1 MEKVAVIVETRKH
14 KALQFVLNNF
24 MSNLP
29 NDWKLQIF
37 HGYDNNDY
45 VSEVVKSNKIL
56 NDRVVYLNDLNVGEL
71 NHDSYVELFT
81 SKRFWS
87 LCEGEMILI
96 FQTDSM
102 LCPNSEY
109 KVEDFEH
116 FDYIG
121 GYWGNVLDPLDIN
134 YTRVMNGGLSLR
146 KKSFMLDI
154 IENQLQSYLENG
166 GNPCEDY
173 FVSHCLKNKPT
184 VKEVL
189 SFCIDNGYMYPINDK
204 APFALHNPWGTNP
217 AKGQGKYYN
226 NIKRVCDGVEELE
239 RLNDGL

>member
-1 MEKVAVIVETRKH
+1 
-14 KALQFVLNNF
+14 
-24 MSNLP
+24 
-29 NDWKLQIF
+29 
-37 HGYDNNDY
+37 
-45 VSEVVKSNKIL
+45 
-56 NDRVVYLNDLNVGEL
+56 
-71 NHDSYVELFT
+71 
-81 SKRFWS
+81 
-87 LCEGEMILI
+87 
-96 FQTDSM
+96 
-102 LCPNSEY
+102 
-109 KVEDFEH
+109 
-116 FDYIG
+116 
-121 GYWGNVLDPLDIN
+121 
-134 YTRVMNGGLSLR
+134 MNGGLSLR